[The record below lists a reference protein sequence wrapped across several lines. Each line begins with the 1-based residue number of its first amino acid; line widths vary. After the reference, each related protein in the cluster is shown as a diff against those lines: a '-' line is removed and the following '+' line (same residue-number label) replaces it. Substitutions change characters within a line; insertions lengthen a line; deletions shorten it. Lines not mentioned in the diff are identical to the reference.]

1 MPAAC
6 SAIRFDLRRSG
17 MLESRESRLAEACVI
32 PFRDDNPTRSVP
44 IVTIGLIAVNVAVYL
59 YQVVLP
65 GLRQE
70 LFIYTHAAIPAVLLG
85 QVGLEQVLPHQLLAA
100 AHHYH
105 IPILP
110 VQPAWLTIFTAM
122 FIHGGFMH
130 IAGNMLYLWIF
141 GNNVEDLLGSVR
153 FVVFYFICGTV
164 AAALQIAFS
173 LHSPVPMIGA
183 SGAIAGVLGAYYIK
197 FPQARVQCLVFL
209 FLFITVISA
218 PGRPGAI
225 ALVLAAGPRQPRDLG
240 AKWCARRGGRLRS
253 HRWLCCR
260 LASHPPLR
268 ASSPPF
274 RQVQLLVTCYSS
286 GGGLGGTP
294 SRLNPSWA

>member
-209 FLFITVISA
+209 FLFITVIWLPAGLVLLLWFLLQVLDSLGTLGRSGA
-218 PGRPGAI
+218 PGGVAVFAHI
-225 ALVLAAGPRQPRDLG
+225 GGFVAGWLLIRRFEPR
-240 AKWCARRGGRLRS
+240 RRRFVRS
-253 HRWLCCR
+253 SYW
-260 LASHPPLR
+260 
-268 ASSPPF
+268 
-274 RQVQLLVTCYSS
+274 
-286 GGGLGGTP
+286 
-294 SRLNPSWA
+294 